1 MRKKVHELG
10 VSAKAMQV
18 LAHDSKIPSNS
29 FGPKREFA
37 LGETSPIALL
47 CFVSLAVSLAAFE
60 QWGTNSSIHLFF
72 RSHACHPIAKCT
84 KFQSHRTLCIR
95 KQLLVVRS

>member
-1 MRKKVHELG
+1 MRKKAHELG
-10 VSAKAMQV
+10 VSAKVMQV
-18 LAHDSKIPSNS
+18 LAHDSKIPSIS

-37 LGETSPIALL
+37 FGESSPIALL

-72 RSHACHPIAKCT
+72 DPTLATPS
-84 KFQSHRTLCIR
+84 QSLQSFKVTAHY
-95 KQLLVVRS
+95 V